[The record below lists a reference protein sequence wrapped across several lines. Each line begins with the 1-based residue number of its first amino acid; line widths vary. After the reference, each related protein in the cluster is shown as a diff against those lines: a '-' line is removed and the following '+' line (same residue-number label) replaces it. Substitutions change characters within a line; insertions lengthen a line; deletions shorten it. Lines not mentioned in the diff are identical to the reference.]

1 MTVLLHSDK
10 EGRGEGEGHREGGEG
25 EGQGDGKEEETL
37 RNYLYSMVIKENS
50 TT

>member
-1 MTVLLHSDK
+1 MINREK
-10 EGRGEGEGHREGGEG
+10 EERCEGEGKREGGKG